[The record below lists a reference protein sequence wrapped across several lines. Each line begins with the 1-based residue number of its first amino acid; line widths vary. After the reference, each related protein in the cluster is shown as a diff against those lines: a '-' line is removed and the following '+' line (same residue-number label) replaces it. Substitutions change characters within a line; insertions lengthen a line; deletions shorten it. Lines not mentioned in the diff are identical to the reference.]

1 MIGAQMNADFQYSFK
16 PKFYFGVY
24 LRKSASP

>member
-1 MIGAQMNADFQYSFK
+1 MIGTQMNVDFQVSFK
-16 PKFYFGVY
+16 PKFSFGVY